1 MPSSQQNT
9 NGSNGNGNGNGS
21 NSNSSSTSTTQQ
33 PDTTTTGLPPA
44 PAPTEPQLQS
54 PSTFPTTNTSTAPPD
69 PSTSIFAFFI
79 ITLIFTIIKYSIPD
93 TMLTLINIIYIGTL
107 LAVQITI
114 NSSLAKTICNNPQ
127 STTSGVVA
135 TIFPMLFIFG
145 LLQML
150 LTIFPGWM
158 EPFSNTFGYAVA
170 KIGGAESV
178 VKDVLKMDT
187 TPGEISRAVNNIY
200 NDPSIFLNQF
210 NYNDKND
217 FDAKWNKSR
226 DLFIPKAMSTT
237 STEYENFRN
246 MVKLKDLVAQFVWYM
261 LAGILVTSRSYNYI
275 INQPCTLTPA
285 VAEQIASDYTKNNTG
300 GTDKNTTPKGF
311 VYDAAN

>member
-1 MPSSQQNT
+1 M
-9 NGSNGNGNGNGS
+9 
-21 NSNSSSTSTTQQ
+21 SSSSSSPPTIPTD
-33 PDTTTTGLPPA
+33 PKTGLPIA
-44 PAPTEPQLQS
+44 PPPTEAQLQS
-54 PSTFPTTNTSTAPPD
+54 PNTFPTTNSSATPPS
-69 PSTSIFAFFI
+69 PATSIFAFFI

-127 STTSGVVA
+127 ATSSGVVA

-145 LLQML
+145 LLQLM
-150 LTIFPGWM
+150 LTIFPGWL

-170 KIGGAESV
+170 KIAGAESV
-178 VKDVLKMDT
+178 VKNVLKTDAQ
-187 TPGEISRAVNNIY
+187 GEISKAVLNIY

-210 NYNDKND
+210 NNDSEED
-217 FDAKWNKSR
+217 FKTKWTKSK
-226 DLFIPKAMSTT
+226 DLFLPN
-237 STEYENFRN
+237 TEIGSGKYTEFRN

-275 INQPCTLTPA
+275 INQPCTLSPDIA
-285 VAEQIASDYTKNNTG
+285 DKIASDYANNNKG
-300 GTDKNTTPKGF
+300 NTDKNTTPDGF
-311 VYDAAN
+311 VYDASN

>member
-1 MPSSQQNT
+1 MSSPQ
-9 NGSNGNGNGNGS
+9 
-21 NSNSSSTSTTQQ
+21 SSTSATSATSTT
-33 PDTTTTGLPPA
+33 PATPTTSETSTTPTTTSTNGLPPA
-44 PAPTEPQLQS
+44 PAPTEPELQS
-54 PSTFPTTNTSTAPPD
+54 PSTFPTTNTSAAPPD

-93 TMLTLINIIYIGTL
+93 DMLTLINIIYIGTL

-145 LLQML
+145 LLQLL

-158 EPFSNTFGYAVA
+158 EPFSNTFGYAIA

-178 VKDVLKMDT
+178 VRDVLKKET
-187 TPGEISRAVNNIY
+187 TPEISKAVNNIY

-210 NYNDKND
+210 NYNDQQD
-217 FDAKWNKSR
+217 FDAKWSKSQ
-226 DLFIPKAMSTT
+226 DLFNSESGLKS
-237 STEYENFRN
+237 SRYDSFKN

-275 INQPCTLTPA
+275 INQPCTLTPV
-285 VAEQIASDYTKNNTG
+285 VAEQIASDYTKNNSG
-300 GTDKNTTPKGF
+300 SADKNTTPSGF
-311 VYDAAN
+311 MYDAAN

>member
-1 MPSSQQNT
+1 MSSPK
-9 NGSNGNGNGNGS
+9 
-21 NSNSSSTSTTQQ
+21 SSTSTTAS
-33 PDTTTTGLPPA
+33 TTSASTTKLPPA
-44 PAPTEPQLQS
+44 PAPTEPELQS
-54 PSTFPTTNTSTAPPD
+54 PSTFPTTNTSAAPPD

-127 STTSGVVA
+127 STSSGVVA

-145 LLQML
+145 LLQLL
-150 LTIFPGWM
+150 LTIFPGWL
-158 EPFSNTFGYAVA
+158 EPFSNTFGYAIA

-178 VKDVLKMDT
+178 VRDVLKKET
-187 TPGEISRAVNNIY
+187 TPEISKAVNNIY

-210 NYNDKND
+210 NYNDEED
-217 FDAKWNKSR
+217 FKTKWTKCK
-226 DLFIPKAMSTT
+226 DLFLPQTDVGTPK
-237 STEYENFRN
+237 YNDFRN
-246 MVKLKDLVAQFVWYM
+246 MVKLKDLVSQFVWYM

-275 INQPCTLTPA
+275 INQPCALSPD
-285 VAEQIASDYTKNNTG
+285 VAEKIAADYAKNNKSD
-300 GTDKNTTPKGF
+300 TDKNTTPSGF
-311 VYDAAN
+311 MYDAAN

>member
-1 MPSSQQNT
+1 MSSKPT
-9 NGSNGNGNGNGS
+9 TSKPTTS
-21 NSNSSSTSTTQQ
+21 KPTTSTST
-33 PDTTTTGLPPA
+33 PTTSGLPPA
-44 PAPTEPQLQS
+44 PPPTEPQLQS
-54 PSTFPTTNTSTAPPD
+54 PSSFPTTNTSTAPPN

-79 ITLIFTIIKYSIPD
+79 ITLIFTIIKYSIPE

-107 LAVQITI
+107 MVVLITI
-114 NSSLAKTICNNPQ
+114 NSSLAKTICDNPQ

-145 LLQML
+145 LLQLL

-170 KIGGAESV
+170 KIGGAEKV
-178 VKDVLKMDT
+178 VRDVLKTDT
-187 TPGEISRAVNNIY
+187 QGSSGDISKAISNIY

-210 NYNDKND
+210 NYNDEKD
-217 FDAKWNKSR
+217 FELKWGKSK
-226 DLFIPKAMSTT
+226 DLFNVEAVVDSQKYID
-237 STEYENFRN
+237 FRN

-275 INQPCTLTPA
+275 INQPCGLSPE
-285 VAEQIASDYTKNNTG
+285 VAEKIASNYAKSDTSG
-300 GTDKNTTPKGF
+300 ADKNTTPKGF

>member
-1 MPSSQQNT
+1 MSSPK
-9 NGSNGNGNGNGS
+9 
-21 NSNSSSTSTTQQ
+21 SSTSTTASTAS
-33 PDTTTTGLPPA
+33 TTSASTTSASTTKLPPA
-44 PAPTEPQLQS
+44 PAPTEPELQS

-127 STTSGVVA
+127 STSSGVVA

-145 LLQML
+145 LLQLL
-150 LTIFPGWM
+150 LTIFPGWL
-158 EPFSNTFGYAVA
+158 EPFSNTFGYAIA

-178 VKDVLKMDT
+178 VREVLKGNASGSGD
-187 TPGEISRAVNNIY
+187 ISKAISNIY

-210 NYNDKND
+210 NYNDEED
-217 FDAKWNKSR
+217 FKTKWNKSR
-226 DLFIPKAMSTT
+226 DLFIPRAVATT
-237 STEYENFRN
+237 STEYINFRN
-246 MVKLKDLVAQFVWYM
+246 MVKLKDLVSQFVWYM

-275 INQPCTLTPA
+275 INQPCALSPD
-285 VAEQIASDYTKNNTG
+285 VAEKIAADYAKNNKSD
-300 GTDKNTTPKGF
+300 TDKNTTPSGF
-311 VYDAAN
+311 MYDAAN

>member
-1 MPSSQQNT
+1 MSSPQ
-9 NGSNGNGNGNGS
+9 
-21 NSNSSSTSTTQQ
+21 SSTSTTATTSTTS
-33 PDTTTTGLPPA
+33 TTTTNGLPPA
-44 PAPTEPQLQS
+44 PAPIEPQLQS
-54 PSTFPTTNTSTAPPD
+54 PNTFPTTNTSSAPPD

-93 TMLTLINIIYIGTL
+93 SMLTLINIIYIGTL

-127 STTSGVVA
+127 STSSGVVA

-145 LLQML
+145 LLQLL

-178 VKDVLKMDT
+178 VRNVLKGDAT
-187 TPGEISRAVNNIY
+187 GEISKAVNNIY

-210 NYNDKND
+210 NYNDPQD
-217 FDAKWNKSR
+217 FDTKWNKSKE
-226 DLFIPKAMSTT
+226 LFNTDAGINSAKYFS
-237 STEYENFRN
+237 FRN

-285 VAEQIASDYTKNNTG
+285 VAEKIASDYTKNNNG
-300 GTDKNTTPKGF
+300 GEDKNTTPSGF
-311 VYDAAN
+311 MYDASN

>member
-1 MPSSQQNT
+1 MSSPQ
-9 NGSNGNGNGNGS
+9 
-21 NSNSSSTSTTQQ
+21 SSTSTTATTTS
-33 PDTTTTGLPPA
+33 TTTTPTTTTSTTSTNGLPPA
-44 PAPTEPQLQS
+44 PAPIEPELQS

-93 TMLTLINIIYIGTL
+93 SMLTLVNIIYIGTL
-107 LAVQITI
+107 LAIQITI

-127 STTSGVVA
+127 STTSGVIA

-150 LTIFPGWM
+150 LTIFPGWL

-178 VKDVLKMDT
+178 VKDVLKTGT
-187 TPGEISRAVNNIY
+187 TGDISKAINNIY

-210 NYNDKND
+210 NNEDKED
-217 FDAKWNKSR
+217 FDIKWTKSK
-226 DLFIPKAMSTT
+226 DLFLADAGIGSQKYNS
-237 STEYENFRN
+237 FRN
-246 MVKLKDLVAQFVWYM
+246 MVKLKDLVSQFVWYM

-285 VAEQIASDYTKNNTG
+285 VAEQIASKYTKNNNG
-300 GTDKNTTPKGF
+300 SADKNTTPNGF
-311 VYDAAN
+311 MYDAAN

>member
-1 MPSSQQNT
+1 MSSPQ
-9 NGSNGNGNGNGS
+9 
-21 NSNSSSTSTTQQ
+21 SSTSTT
-33 PDTTTTGLPPA
+33 TTTTTTPATPATPATTTPANGLPPA
-44 PAPTEPQLQS
+44 PAPTEPELQS

-79 ITLIFTIIKYSIPD
+79 ITLIFTIIKYSIPNE
-93 TMLTLINIIYIGTL
+93 MLTLINIIYIGTL

-145 LLQML
+145 LLQLL
-150 LTIFPGWM
+150 LTIFPGWL

-170 KIGGAESV
+170 KIGGAESAV
-178 VKDVLKMDT
+178 RDVLKT
-187 TPGEISRAVNNIY
+187 EPTPEISKAISNIY

-210 NYNDKND
+210 NYNDQQD
-217 FDAKWNKSR
+217 FDTKWNKSQE
-226 DLFIPKAMSTT
+226 LFRPEAQSTT
-237 STEYENFRN
+237 SERCISFKN

-275 INQPCTLTPA
+275 INQPCGLSPA
-285 VAEQIASDYTKNNTG
+285 VAEQIAEDYSKNNNG
-300 GTDKNTTPKGF
+300 GADKNTTPSGF

>member
-1 MPSSQQNT
+1 MSSPK
-9 NGSNGNGNGNGS
+9 
-21 NSNSSSTSTTQQ
+21 SSTTASTTTAS
-33 PDTTTTGLPPA
+33 TTAASTTKLPPA
-44 PAPTEPQLQS
+44 PAPIEPELQS

-93 TMLTLINIIYIGTL
+93 TMLTLINIIYIGTF

-127 STTSGVVA
+127 STSSGVVA

-145 LLQML
+145 LLQLL
-150 LTIFPGWM
+150 LTIFPGWL

-178 VKDVLKMDT
+178 VREVLKGNASGSGD
-187 TPGEISRAVNNIY
+187 ISKAISNIY

-210 NYNDKND
+210 NYNDEED
-217 FDAKWNKSR
+217 FKTKWNKSQ
-226 DLFIPKAMSTT
+226 DLFIPRAVATT
-237 STEYENFRN
+237 STEYINFRN
-246 MVKLKDLVAQFVWYM
+246 MVKLKDLVSQFVWYM

-275 INQPCTLTPA
+275 INQPCALSPD
-285 VAEQIASDYTKNNTG
+285 VAEKIAADYAKNNKSD
-300 GTDKNTTPKGF
+300 TDKNTTPSGF
-311 VYDAAN
+311 MYDAAN

>member
-1 MPSSQQNT
+1 MSSPQ
-9 NGSNGNGNGNGS
+9 
-21 NSNSSSTSTTQQ
+21 SSTSTTATTSTSS
-33 PDTTTTGLPPA
+33 TTTTNGLPPA
-44 PAPTEPQLQS
+44 PAPIEPQLQS
-54 PSTFPTTNTSTAPPD
+54 PNTFPTTNTSSAPPD

-93 TMLTLINIIYIGTL
+93 SMLTLINIIYIGTL

-127 STTSGVVA
+127 STSSGVVA

-145 LLQML
+145 LLQLL

-178 VKDVLKMDT
+178 VRDVLKGDAT
-187 TPGEISRAVNNIY
+187 GEISKAVNNIY
-200 NDPSIFLNQF
+200 NDPSVFLNQF
-210 NYNDKND
+210 NYNDLQD
-217 FDAKWNKSR
+217 FDTKWNKSKE
-226 DLFIPKAMSTT
+226 LFNTDAGINSAKYFS
-237 STEYENFRN
+237 FRN

-275 INQPCTLTPA
+275 INQPCTLSPDIA
-285 VAEQIASDYTKNNTG
+285 DKIASDYAKNNKG
-300 GTDKNTTPKGF
+300 NADKNTTPDGF
-311 VYDAAN
+311 VYDASN

>member
-1 MPSSQQNT
+1 MSPKPT
-9 NGSNGNGNGNGS
+9 
-21 NSNSSSTSTTQQ
+21 TSK
-33 PDTTTTGLPPA
+33 LPPA
-44 PAPTEPQLQS
+44 PPPTEPQLQS
-54 PSTFPTTNTSTAPPD
+54 PSSFPTTNTSAAPPN

-107 LAVQITI
+107 MAVLITI
-114 NSSLAKTICNNPQ
+114 NSSLAKTICDNPQ
-127 STTSGVVA
+127 STSSGIVA

-145 LLQML
+145 LLQLL

-170 KIGGAESV
+170 KIGGAEKV
-178 VKDVLKMDT
+178 VKDVLLKADT
-187 TPGEISRAVNNIY
+187 QGPGTEISKAISNIY

-210 NYNDKND
+210 NYENEED
-217 FDAKWNKSR
+217 FKTKWGKSGN
-226 DLFIPKAMSTT
+226 LFIPNARLTT
-237 STEYENFRN
+237 STEYINFRN

-275 INQPCTLTPA
+275 INQPCGLSPE
-285 VAEQIASDYTKNNTG
+285 VAEKIASKYAKSDTSG
-300 GTDKNTTPKGF
+300 ADKNTTPKGF

>member
-1 MPSSQQNT
+1 MSSPQ
-9 NGSNGNGNGNGS
+9 
-21 NSNSSSTSTTQQ
+21 SSTSTTATTSTTS
-33 PDTTTTGLPPA
+33 TTTTNGLPPA
-44 PAPTEPQLQS
+44 PAPIEPQLQS
-54 PSTFPTTNTSTAPPD
+54 PNTFPTTNTSSAPPD

-93 TMLTLINIIYIGTL
+93 SMLTLINIIYIGTL

-127 STTSGVVA
+127 STSSGVVA

-145 LLQML
+145 LLQLL

-178 VKDVLKMDT
+178 VRDVLKGDAT
-187 TPGEISRAVNNIY
+187 GEISKAVNNIY

-210 NYNDKND
+210 NYNDPQD
-217 FDAKWNKSR
+217 FDTKWNKSKE
-226 DLFIPKAMSTT
+226 LFNTDAGINSAKYFS
-237 STEYENFRN
+237 FRN

-285 VAEQIASDYTKNNTG
+285 VAEKIASDYTKNNNG
-300 GTDKNTTPKGF
+300 GEDKNTTPNGF
-311 VYDAAN
+311 MYDASN

>member
-1 MPSSQQNT
+1 M
-9 NGSNGNGNGNGS
+9 
-21 NSNSSSTSTTQQ
+21 
-33 PDTTTTGLPPA
+33 
-44 PAPTEPQLQS
+44 
-54 PSTFPTTNTSTAPPD
+54 
-69 PSTSIFAFFI
+69 
-79 ITLIFTIIKYSIPD
+79 
-93 TMLTLINIIYIGTL
+93 IYIGTL

-127 STTSGVVA
+127 STTSGVIA

-178 VKDVLKMDT
+178 VRDVLKKET
-187 TPGEISRAVNNIY
+187 TGEISKAINNIY

-210 NYNDKND
+210 NYNDQQD
-217 FDAKWNKSR
+217 FDAKWNKSQE
-226 DLFIPKAMSTT
+226 LFNSESGLKS
-237 STEYENFRN
+237 SRYDSFKN

-275 INQPCTLTPA
+275 INQPCALTPA
-285 VAEQIASDYTKNNTG
+285 VAEQIASDHAKNNNG
-300 GTDKNTTPKGF
+300 GADKNTTPKGF
-311 VYDAAN
+311 MYDAAN

>member
-1 MPSSQQNT
+1 MSSKPT
-9 NGSNGNGNGNGS
+9 TSKPTTS
-21 NSNSSSTSTTQQ
+21 KPTTSTST
-33 PDTTTTGLPPA
+33 PTTSGLPPA
-44 PAPTEPQLQS
+44 PPPTEPQLQS
-54 PSTFPTTNTSTAPPD
+54 PSSFPTTNTSTAPPN

-79 ITLIFTIIKYSIPD
+79 ITLIFTIIKYSIPE

-107 LAVQITI
+107 MVVLITI
-114 NSSLAKTICNNPQ
+114 NSSLAKTICDNPQ

-145 LLQML
+145 LLQLL

-170 KIGGAESV
+170 KIGGAEKV
-178 VKDVLKMDT
+178 VRDVLKTDT
-187 TPGEISRAVNNIY
+187 QGSEAEISKAISNIY

-210 NYNDKND
+210 NYNDEKD
-217 FDAKWNKSR
+217 FELKWGKSK
-226 DLFIPKAMSTT
+226 DLFNVEAVVDSQKYID
-237 STEYENFRN
+237 FRN

-275 INQPCTLTPA
+275 INQPCGLSPE
-285 VAEQIASDYTKNNTG
+285 VAEKIASNYAKSDTSG
-300 GTDKNTTPKGF
+300 ADKNTTPKGF

>member
-1 MPSSQQNT
+1 MSSPQ
-9 NGSNGNGNGNGS
+9 
-21 NSNSSSTSTTQQ
+21 SSTSTTTT
-33 PDTTTTGLPPA
+33 PATTTTTTNGLPPA
-44 PAPTEPQLQS
+44 PAPTEPELQS

-93 TMLTLINIIYIGTL
+93 SMLTLVNIIYIGTL
-107 LAVQITI
+107 LAIQITI

-150 LTIFPGWM
+150 LTIFPGWL

-178 VKDVLKMDT
+178 VKDVLKTGT
-187 TPGEISRAVNNIY
+187 TGDISKAINNIY

-210 NYNDKND
+210 NNEDKED
-217 FDAKWNKSR
+217 FDIKWNKSK
-226 DLFIPKAMSTT
+226 DLFLADAGIGSQKYNS
-237 STEYENFRN
+237 FRN
-246 MVKLKDLVAQFVWYM
+246 MVKLKDLVSQFVWYM

-285 VAEQIASDYTKNNTG
+285 VAEQIASKYTKNNNASA
-300 GTDKNTTPKGF
+300 DKNTTPNGF
-311 VYDAAN
+311 MYDAAN